1 MMLLQIA
8 LLTKVIRKEFFY
20 QLRKRAM
27 IVHRRLLC
35 RSLQMGFGSDGDDGS
50 FFSLLRHFCISS
62 GLTNVFPLVIHKRSG
77 AVKCLPTWPLPN
89 RNRTWSTFDH
99 GSPAWAAYEEAV
111 QDHERE
117 VERLKAECGV
127 TAAHE
132 LEDATSEAVNQVR
145 DALAET
151 PATTI
156 AGLIFKA
163 RYAAAHYRTEY
174 DIDVMLSIVDDLLA
188 MAEEGEGGAD
198 V

>member
-1 MMLLQIA
+1 M
-8 LLTKVIRKEFFY
+8 
-20 QLRKRAM
+20 
-27 IVHRRLLC
+27 
-35 RSLQMGFGSDGDDGS
+35 
-50 FFSLLRHFCISS
+50 
-62 GLTNVFPLVIHKRSG
+62 
-77 AVKCLPTWPLPN
+77 
-89 RNRTWSTFDH
+89 
-99 GSPAWAAYEEAV
+99 
-111 QDHERE
+111 
-117 VERLKAECGV
+117 

-174 DIDVMLSIVDDLLA
+174 DVDVMISIVDDLMA
-188 MAEEGEGGAD
+188 MADDPEGSAD